1 MDINIYKGIIT
12 DQIHIR
18 LNQRRKDSVTSLVS
32 IDFTVDREQ
41 AERLVDK
48 LSHFIRESIEEERN
62 E

>member
-18 LNQRRKDSVTSLVS
+18 LNQRRKDSVSSLVS

-48 LSHFIRESIEEERN
+48 LSHFIREEEERN